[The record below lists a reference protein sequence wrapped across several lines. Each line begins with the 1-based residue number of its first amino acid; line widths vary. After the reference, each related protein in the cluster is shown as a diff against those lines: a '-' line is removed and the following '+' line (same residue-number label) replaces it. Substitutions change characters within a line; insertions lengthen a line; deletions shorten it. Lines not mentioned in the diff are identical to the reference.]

1 MEGTVT
7 SDHSIT
13 YFEGVVYDSAH
24 NAYMA
29 ASCAPN
35 SYSVNIYS
43 SNVNLSLPFRTL
55 KTGSY
60 YLVYNAV
67 DSSGATASWNSGWFR
82 VAGGSDLPSQPTVT
96 TAQSSYNYGDSVR
109 ITWNAVAGN
118 SFYWI
123 NVYKDGSLIV
133 NQDMGQDTAYTL
145 QNAGVGSYTVYVSA
159 NNSAGSSGSGSCTFR
174 VTSQNDTITINNYNY
189 PTDMTIGDS
198 FSVKGVVKSTFSN
211 ISSLTVAVYS
221 SDGSM
226 EIGTNYAP
234 NTASADISSI
244 AGKLNFAKL
253 SIGTHYYR
261 ITATNA
267 TQTQQLVNRE
277 FQVKYKIV
285 STDSDELRL
294 RDFANLLSSYYQSD
308 YFKNYSIDG
317 SFQSNNSLITE
328 VGVELFDQ
336 NGNLLQSAKDYPLVN
351 YYRLN
356 NLGSN
361 ALRPERLAIGTYK
374 YNVYAV
380 NAKGQKAQKSREIK
394 VLPIPETIPYI
405 ETNTDV
411 IELDTK
417 YNCVFELECFARGVD
432 YSWDYSLWADPLLI
446 GSPLSEVQWAHT
458 EQGCRLRVSA
468 WNKKAGEGVV
478 LARLYDRKEE
488 AVIAVRYI
496 KTITHE
502 YEETVISPT
511 CTTEGYTLLR
521 CTACG
526 KEEKINFVEA
536 LGHDWETNS
545 VVTPPTCTESG
556 YTTFTCANC
565 GGSYVD
571 DYVDPLGHAFDA
583 WEQTLAPTCTT
594 YGIEESRCSR
604 CNLAVEREID
614 LLGHDWS
621 APVYAWSADCLQVTA
636 CRTCKRDA
644 THIEAET
651 VNTTSEI
658 TKPATETAEGEIT
671 YTAVF
676 ENPAFAT
683 QTKTVAI
690 PKLEPQSHPADEY
703 PDVEQGSWYYAA
715 ADYII
720 SAGYMGSTSQ
730 TEKTF
735 EPYTKVSRA
744 MVASILYRMA
754 GSPEGVEYSGAFT
767 DVPKDQWY
775 ATAVEWC
782 AQNALASGKG
792 NGIFDPNG
800 DVTRQELA
808 VFMKKM
814 SDYLNWKLTDTV
826 ELTDFPDS
834 GTVQSWAEPYLQ
846 WAVAAKLI
854 TGKGQENGTVLLAPE
869 ATAMRCELASILQR
883 FLALEPEVVE
893 PPATEGDF
901 SQRLIGFLDEAG
913 YKEQSY
919 AVSPLSLRA
928 ALALAASGATGE
940 TKEQLLKAMGFSSQE
955 ELEAWYQ
962 TVLANEKAFEDYFNS
977 PEIEDRGDA
986 AYRVVNSAWRNEAAE
1001 GDYLEDYLHLIQTT
1015 FGADAFS
1022 APAAGLAD
1030 KINAWV
1036 KEQTE
1041 GMIPQIVGDGVENMA
1056 AVLVNALYLK
1066 AGWDG
1071 EFAETEPLDFTC
1083 ADGSTVKK
1091 DAIQTTDNLSYYAD
1105 ETTRMAVI
1113 PLRGGIRM
1121 AVVLGE
1127 GGDLGEL
1134 LAAVEYKKVRLT
1146 MPKLDLETG
1155 FEKGELCDFL
1165 KVQGCE
1171 KIFTPEAELDAM
1183 FTTALYL
1190 SDIVQKVKVKTD
1202 EKGLEAAAATAAI
1215 FAESA
1220 APDPEDPI
1228 DLTLDKTFT
1237 FYVFNG
1243 ATAAPEIL
1251 FFGRVAD

>member
-1 MEGTVT
+1 MTTSFFHKRPSTKILALLLSAVIFASCFITNITPHAFAANRTRPSDQFIKSRIDELSGWLVGRYFNQNQDTSCGVKSSGHGCSYCDTTNIVKQQWFQSHFSKTITSSQFYSTGRSCVGFAWFAQWYVFRANDSDRVSRDVIGSCSNKSDIKNFIVSTAQIGDYIWVNGHHAIMFISSNDQGIVFLDCNGTGNYNCLVSKRTYTWDSISSATISRSYSVSGDYSNIDMPVVPSNPLSINPTVYPSGTLTQGEKFNLEGTVT

-735 EPYTKVSRA
+735 EPYTKVSRS
-744 MVASILYRMA
+744 MVASILYRIA
-754 GSPEGVEYSGAFT
+754 GSPADVEYKGTFT
-767 DVPKDQWY
+767 DVPKDQWFT
-775 ATAVEWC
+775 TAIEWC
-782 AQNALASGKG
+782 AQNGLASGKG
-792 NGIFDPNG
+792 DGRFDPNG
-800 DVTRQELA
+800 NVTRQELA
-808 VFMKKM
+808 VFMYKLA
-814 SDYLNWKLTDTV
+814 DYLEKDTEAAADLTA
-826 ELTDFPDS
+826 FPDGS
-834 GTVQSWAEPYLQ
+834 TVPDWAAPYLK
-846 WAVAAKLI
+846 WAVSAGLI
-854 TGKGQENGTVLLAPE
+854 TGKGQTDGTTLLAPVD
-869 ATAMRCELASILQR
+869 TAMRCELASILQR
-883 FLALEPEVVE
+883 FLN
-893 PPATEGDF
+893 
-901 SQRLIGFLDEAG
+901 
-913 YKEQSY
+913 K
-919 AVSPLSLRA
+919 
-928 ALALAASGATGE
+928 
-940 TKEQLLKAMGFSSQE
+940 
-955 ELEAWYQ
+955 
-962 TVLANEKAFEDYFNS
+962 
-977 PEIEDRGDA
+977 
-986 AYRVVNSAWRNEAAE
+986 
-1001 GDYLEDYLHLIQTT
+1001 
-1015 FGADAFS
+1015 
-1022 APAAGLAD
+1022 
-1030 KINAWV
+1030 
-1036 KEQTE
+1036 
-1041 GMIPQIVGDGVENMA
+1041 
-1056 AVLVNALYLK
+1056 
-1066 AGWDG
+1066 
-1071 EFAETEPLDFTC
+1071 
-1083 ADGSTVKK
+1083 
-1091 DAIQTTDNLSYYAD
+1091 
-1105 ETTRMAVI
+1105 
-1113 PLRGGIRM
+1113 
-1121 AVVLGE
+1121 
-1127 GGDLGEL
+1127 
-1134 LAAVEYKKVRLT
+1134 
-1146 MPKLDLETG
+1146 
-1155 FEKGELCDFL
+1155 
-1165 KVQGCE
+1165 
-1171 KIFTPEAELDAM
+1171 
-1183 FTTALYL
+1183 
-1190 SDIVQKVKVKTD
+1190 
-1202 EKGLEAAAATAAI
+1202 
-1215 FAESA
+1215 
-1220 APDPEDPI
+1220 
-1228 DLTLDKTFT
+1228 
-1237 FYVFNG
+1237 
-1243 ATAAPEIL
+1243 
-1251 FFGRVAD
+1251 